1 MGRARYVQ
9 KECGTSFWIYMR
21 EFARNE
27 FQAVSCCNISSYS
40 ALRTTNSSSTELNL
54 PCWWKNGIELLIQPV
69 IEGRTGQSTCSRPFR
84 VTSITMLS
92 RLRHSDAALVNAA
105 KDILS
110 NKPYCSPSLSCS
122 KRIERSLI
130 YSGGETAGLFPSLSR
145 YQEAERL
152 SCLLIS
158 GSFSIFFLPLS
169 EL

>member
-1 MGRARYVQ
+1 
-9 KECGTSFWIYMR
+9 
-21 EFARNE
+21 
-27 FQAVSCCNISSYS
+27 
-40 ALRTTNSSSTELNL
+40 
-54 PCWWKNGIELLIQPV
+54 
-69 IEGRTGQSTCSRPFR
+69 
-84 VTSITMLS
+84 MLS

-158 GSFSIFFLPLS
+158 GSFSIFFFLCRSYKSPPRTQHTAGIRESLLPVQICCFQFFLFLPILLMQTRIHERS
-169 EL
+169 MRRMPSGG